1 MKTVY
6 FIRHAKSSW
15 SDLDLMDHDRPL
27 NKRGLRDA
35 PFMAKILKGKGV
47 KVDLIY
53 SSNANRALTTAKYF
67 IEELGLTSKQLILE
81 SEIYEA
87 WEGTIL
93 KLVKNTPNEAQTILV
108 FGHNPTFTSIANF
121 YSSEYIP
128 NLPTCGIVK
137 VECDIESWSSF
148 SKSSGVL
155 TEFHY
160 PKQYFH

>member
-1 MKTVY
+1 MKNP
-6 FIRHAKSSW
+6 K
-15 SDLDLMDHDRPL
+15 L
-27 NKRGLRDA
+27 
-35 PFMAKILKGKGV
+35 
-47 KVDLIY
+47 
-53 SSNANRALTTAKYF
+53 
-67 IEELGLTSKQLILE
+67 EELGLTSKQLILE

-148 SKSSGVL
+148 SKSSGVKGL
-155 TEFHY
+155 SRA
-160 PKQYFH
+160 KS